1 MVALS
6 PLKIK
11 FRRGM
16 WEPIVVDLSAGEALI
31 MQDAIR
37 YQWLHQVLFED
48 AVSQTFLTLRTVR
61 IS

>member
-1 MVALS
+1 M
-6 PLKIK
+6 
-11 FRRGM
+11 R
-16 WEPIVVDLSAGEALI
+16 EPIVVDLSAGEALI

-48 AVSQTFLTLRTVR
+48 AVFQTFLTLRTVR